1 MLINVEDLSI
11 SPNNPRKTQP
21 SEAEDAALDASMK
34 AHGQIVPIIIHP
46 NGKEGHYE
54 VIEGGR
60 RLASALRIGLPQ
72 LKSEIYGGSVA
83 AGELG
88 TAANMMRAAMH
99 PLDEARAIA
108 RQLADGDT
116 ALDVG
121 LRFGQTERWVEQRQR
136 LDQLSDRVKKAYRAG
151 EITGAAAEAFTI
163 GSRKQQDEYLKTCR
177 ADWQLE
183 ARQIRHSLT
192 RSAIRGSAAIFDL
205 DKYPASKLSRDLF
218 GDDVWFTDRE
228 AFDRL
233 QREHLPL
240 EVESLQAEGWSDVKL
255 LEGRP
260 SLHHDHVQVEGK
272 ITKAQ
277 RARMQAFVIY
287 DPASGEVRI
296 ERGWI
301 TRAEARALEKAQ
313 HPADDKAK
321 AEEVK
326 ALTCYDLNAAQNN
339 MVAALQT
346 QGIAC
351 AIAAGD
357 TWLAL
362 RTLLVPLLGEG
373 MDKPAWAGL
382 SRRFP
387 NFTGANVTFD
397 DKLEMPEQP
406 GTRFPTR
413 AGFEK
418 MPWDEVMGLVRAAA
432 LQSIELMHAPDP
444 EATKELAASGTEW
457 FRYDGGFLRR
467 YRLDAL
473 QDLAG
478 KLKVPVEG
486 LKKGELVKAI
496 LAHEGKPFLAIDW
509 KERRQAND

>member
-1 MLINVEDLSI
+1 MLINVENLSV
-11 SPNNPRKTQP
+11 SPNNPRKTRP
-21 SEAEDAALDASMK
+21 SETEDAALDASMK
-34 AHGQIVPIIIHP
+34 AHGQIVPIIIQP

-60 RLASALRIGLPQ
+60 RLASALRIGMPQ
-72 LKSEIYGGSVA
+72 LKSEIYVGNIA

-108 RQLADGDT
+108 RQLADGNT

-136 LDQLSDRVKKAYRAG
+136 LDQLSDKVKKAFRAG
-151 EITGAAAEAFTI
+151 EITGAAAEAFTL
-163 GSRKQQDEYLKTCR
+163 GSKKQQDEYLKACR
-177 ADWQLE
+177 AEWQLE
-183 ARQIRHSLT
+183 ARQIKHCLT
-192 RSAIRGSAAIFDL
+192 KTAIRGSAAIFDL

-218 GDDVWFTDRE
+218 GEDIWFTDRE

-240 EVESLQAEGWSDVKL
+240 EVESLQAEGWSEVNL

-260 SLHHDHVQVEGK
+260 SLHNDYVQVEGK
-272 ITKAQ
+272 IAKAA
-277 RARMQAFVIY
+277 RAKMHAFVIY
-287 DPASGEVRI
+287 DPASGEVRV

-301 TRAEARALEKAQ
+301 TRAEAKALARAE
-313 HPADDKAK
+313 HPADDKA
-321 AEEVK
+321 ASEEVK
-326 ALTCYDLNAAQNN
+326 ALSCFDLNAAQQN

-346 QGIAC
+346 VGIAQ
-351 AIAAGD
+351 AIAGGD

-362 RTLLVPLLGEG
+362 RTLLTPLLGDGES
-373 MDKPAWAGL
+373 KPAWAGL

-387 NFTGANVTFD
+387 NLTGANVTFD
-397 DKLEMPEQP
+397 DKLELPKDQSAK
-406 GTRFPTR
+406 FPTR

-418 MPWDEVMGLVRAAA
+418 MPWEEVMGLVRAAA
-432 LQSIELMHAPDP
+432 LHSLELMYGPDA
-444 EATKELAASGTEW
+444 EATKELAGSGTEW
-457 FRYDGGFLRR
+457 FRYDAGFLRR

-473 QDLAG
+473 QDLARH
-478 KLKVPVEG
+478 LKVPFEG

-509 KERRQAND
+509 KALRNTDG